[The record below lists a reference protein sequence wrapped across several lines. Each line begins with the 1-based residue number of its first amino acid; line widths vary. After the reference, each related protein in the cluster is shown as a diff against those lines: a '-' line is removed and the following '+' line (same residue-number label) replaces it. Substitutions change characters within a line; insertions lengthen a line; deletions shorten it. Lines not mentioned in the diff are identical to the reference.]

1 MKDTHTNFKS
11 PSDYYGPT
19 MRLLYYAAI
28 LRLRLDCVLQG
39 VAHFCRLDC
48 VLQGVAH
55 FCAPASIENAV
66 CGSISQQE
74 NDQTRGDHA
83 RMLCFAAFLKG
94 ADC

>member
-1 MKDTHTNFKS
+1 MRSTHTNFKS

-19 MRLLYYAAI
+19 MRLLYDAAI

-39 VAHFCRLDC
+39 VAHFC
-48 VLQGVAH
+48 AT
-55 FCAPASIENAV
+55 ASIENAV
-66 CGSISQQE
+66 FCTISQQT

-83 RMLCFAAFLKG
+83 RMVCFAAFLKG